1 MVVEPNTKCVSRAL
15 LCTGSRAARRV
26 SPASASKAALKALPI
41 PHSAH
46 PPTSW
51 LEAGPFLCFSTPL
64 FIPGTYFCS
73 RYPSN
78 LPLALSLSS
87 EPPSYLRLKS
97 VTVRPRGPRQTAT
110 HSTLP
115 SYGFK
120 HAVFRRR
127 SIGGEE
133 VGGKKVGGYVR
144 VQSLRAG

>member
-1 MVVEPNTKCVSRAL
+1 MLSQIPNAQRRAL
-15 LCTGSRAARRV
+15 LCTGSRAICRV
-26 SPASASKAALKALPI
+26 SPASASKTALKALPI

-46 PPTSW
+46 SPTSW
-51 LEAGPFLCFSTPL
+51 LEESPFLCFYTPL
-64 FIPGTYFCS
+64 FIPGKYLCS
-73 RYPSN
+73 RHSTN

-87 EPPSYLRLKS
+87 GPRSYLRLRS

-115 SYGFK
+115 FYSLKY
-120 HAVFRRR
+120 AVFRRR

-133 VGGKKVGGYVR
+133 VGGEKVGGYVR